1 VDPGLLDAITK
12 LGAAGGFA
20 FMVWAFLTGRI
31 VPGYL
36 YVRERDRADA
46 ATVEAEHNAAALAAL
61 STAVQELTKNLRAQ
75 SRDAL

>member
-1 VDPGLLDAITK
+1 MDPGLLDAITK

-46 ATVEAEHNAAALAAL
+46 ATVEADKNAASLAAIAASL
-61 STAVQELTKNLRAQ
+61 QELTKNLRVH
-75 SRDAL
+75 SRDGL